1 MKLEIMYKS
10 YLHYNNNQIEKNLR
24 FDKVNSFQSTFEVT
38 IRILG
43 GLLSAYY
50 YSMDEVFKEK
60 ARDLGDRL
68 LTAFIK
74 GENGIPIVL

>member
-10 YLHYNNNQIEKNLR
+10 YLHYNYNQIEKNLR

>member
-10 YLHYNNNQIEKNLR
+10 YLHYNYNQIEKNLR

-74 GENGIPIVL
+74 GENGIPIV